1 MASPEEN
8 LREELVRFLT
18 HIPPSRLP
26 QRAERADGG
35 HYAVALAPCCTPAL
49 KRQCE
54 AADAALARLRA
65 ATREDGRP
73 GAAAAHA
80 EAVAEAARAAAAA
93 VAAVRASL
101 EAGAATDAR
110 VAPGGLAVSWTSS
123 LGPGDA
129 ISVVADYDARKPMFA
144 VAGALLPRLIAC
156 ARLDEA
162 LACAAGA
169 RAGERCA
176 ARELA
181 EDAVEGIDRAGG
193 ALKVAAGLWQAAAK
207 VDAAGWWHALR
218 KVPAE
223 ASPAVA
229 TARGDACLAA
239 ADRLVVR
246 KGLAL
251 NNPVTARLADG
262 AADRAAAAAMALG
275 CPETAFEGLVAF
287 AAADLLRARQA
298 AAKSDA
304 ATFGDAVAHARR
316 GRDRLAALAGA
327 GAWPG
332 PPPAAADL
340 VKLAGRA
347 TAGRL
352 GAAAAAYYDELK
364 HTNER
369 VYYAKVPDAAPA
381 DAHLTLAKATPFVP
395 EAGPPAPLATP
406 ADDDPLLAAFDAAR
420 SEAVAARREAAA
432 AARRE
437 DEALA
442 RSQQELLAG
451 AREERLDRRDA
462 AAAAVAQQRG
472 LGGVDSFFNAS
483 SRRAEAEARD
493 AAYARSLQEA
503 SARARREAEARDAA
517 YARSLQQE
525 RPRAPPTPPKPAA
538 ARPPAPPAPPSWTR
552 DATPCADALADRLD
566 RLRAAPSAPAADY
579 ELSTDDGD
587 APTPKS
593 RPIRGTNRGLRE
605 LKAIR
610 LRHGGRLVAAAGSV
624 VAFGGCPGPA
634 AIVNA
639 ANARGLGGG
648 GVDGAVS
655 RAGGPAL
662 RRDRAALPQDAHG
675 LRIGVGDCV
684 ATGPNAYGQLR
695 VEYVLHAVGPD
706 FRQGGGWRGGEA
718 SLVSAYAAALRVA
731 REKRVRHVAFSL
743 LSAGVYRG
751 SVPLERVVS
760 VGLRAIASHAYPGLD
775 EVYVCAYSREE
786 KEAVCDALDALENE
800 TAPSEDADRRYAE
813 RLRAELDEER
823 ARERAANEARD
834 AAYARS
840 LQQDSARARREAA
853 EARDA
858 AYARSLQQDS
868 ARREAE
874 ARDAAYARSL
884 QQRPP
889 PAPSDE
895 GWTTYTDP
903 ETGHAYDYNAQT
915 GQSRWATPE
924 SDEPPPP
931 PRNPFAY

>member
-1 MASPEEN
+1 M
-8 LREELVRFLT
+8 
-18 HIPPSRLP
+18 
-26 QRAERADGG
+26 
-35 HYAVALAPCCTPAL
+35 
-49 KRQCE
+49 
-54 AADAALARLRA
+54 
-65 ATREDGRP
+65 
-73 GAAAAHA
+73 
-80 EAVAEAARAAAAA
+80 
-93 VAAVRASL
+93 
-101 EAGAATDAR
+101 
-110 VAPGGLAVSWTSS
+110 
-123 LGPGDA
+123 
-129 ISVVADYDARKPMFA
+129 
-144 VAGALLPRLIAC
+144 
-156 ARLDEA
+156 
-162 LACAAGA
+162 
-169 RAGERCA
+169 
-176 ARELA
+176 
-181 EDAVEGIDRAGG
+181 
-193 ALKVAAGLWQAAAK
+193 
-207 VDAAGWWHALR
+207 
-218 KVPAE
+218 PAE

-262 AADRAAAAAMALG
+262 AADRAAAAAVALG
-275 CPETAFEGLVAF
+275 CPETAFAALAAF

-298 AAKSDA
+298 ASKSDA

-381 DAHLTLAKATPFVP
+381 DAPLTLAKATPFFS
-395 EAGPPAPLATP
+395 EIGPPAPLATP
-406 ADDDPLLAAFDAAR
+406 AADDPLLAAFDAAR

-517 YARSLQQE
+517 YERSLQQE

-538 ARPPAPPAPPSWTR
+538 APTARPPAPPAPPSWTR

-624 VAFGGCPGPA
+624 VAFGGCPG
-634 AIVNA
+634 
-639 ANARGLGGG
+639 L
-648 GVDGAVS
+648 
-655 RAGGPAL
+655 
-662 RRDRAALPQDAHG
+662 
-675 LRIGVGDCV
+675 
-684 ATGPNAYGQLR
+684 
-695 VEYVLHAVGPD
+695 
-706 FRQGGGWRGGEA
+706 
-718 SLVSAYAAALRVA
+718 SLI
-731 REKRVRHVAFSL
+731 H
-743 LSAGVYRG
+743 
-751 SVPLERVVS
+751 
-760 VGLRAIASHAYPGLD
+760 I
-775 EVYVCAYSREE
+775 
-786 KEAVCDALDALENE
+786 
-800 TAPSEDADRRYAE
+800 SEPT
-813 RLRAELDEER
+813 
-823 ARERAANEARD
+823 
-834 AAYARS
+834 
-840 LQQDSARARREAA
+840 
-853 EARDA
+853 
-858 AYARSLQQDS
+858 
-868 ARREAE
+868 
-874 ARDAAYARSL
+874 
-884 QQRPP
+884 RP
-889 PAPSDE
+889 
-895 GWTTYTDP
+895 Y
-903 ETGHAYDYNAQT
+903 
-915 GQSRWATPE
+915 
-924 SDEPPPP
+924 
-931 PRNPFAY
+931 

>member
-26 QRAERADGG
+26 QRADGG

-54 AADAALARLRA
+54 AADAALARRA

-80 EAVAEAARAAAAA
+80 EAVAAAARAAAAA

-538 ARPPAPPAPPSWTR
+538 APTARPPAPPAPPSWTR

-718 SLVSAYAAALRVA
+718 SLISAYAAALRVA

-786 KEAVCDALDALENE
+786 KDAVCDALDALENE

-840 LQQDSARARREAA
+840 LQQDSAR
-853 EARDA
+853 
-858 AYARSLQQDS
+858 

>member
-1 MASPEEN
+1 M
-8 LREELVRFLT
+8 
-18 HIPPSRLP
+18 
-26 QRAERADGG
+26 
-35 HYAVALAPCCTPAL
+35 
-49 KRQCE
+49 
-54 AADAALARLRA
+54 
-65 ATREDGRP
+65 
-73 GAAAAHA
+73 
-80 EAVAEAARAAAAA
+80 
-93 VAAVRASL
+93 
-101 EAGAATDAR
+101 
-110 VAPGGLAVSWTSS
+110 
-123 LGPGDA
+123 
-129 ISVVADYDARKPMFA
+129 
-144 VAGALLPRLIAC
+144 
-156 ARLDEA
+156 
-162 LACAAGA
+162 
-169 RAGERCA
+169 
-176 ARELA
+176 
-181 EDAVEGIDRAGG
+181 
-193 ALKVAAGLWQAAAK
+193 
-207 VDAAGWWHALR
+207 
-218 KVPAE
+218 PAE

-298 AAKSDA
+298 ASKSDA

-369 VYYAKVPDAAPA
+369 VYYAKVPDTAPA
-381 DAHLTLAKATPFVP
+381 DTTLTLAKATPFFS
-395 EAGPPAPLATP
+395 EIGPPAPLAKP
-406 ADDDPLLAAFDAAR
+406 ADDDPLLDAFDAAR

-483 SRRAEAEARD
+483 RRAEAEARD

-503 SARARREAEARDAA
+503 SARARARRRRGTRPTRAA
-517 YARSLQQE
+517 CSRNNDRGPHRRRLS
-525 RPRAPPTPPKPAA
+525 RRRRRA

-587 APTPKS
+587 APIPKS

-639 ANARGLGGG
+639 ANARGS
-648 GVDGAVS
+648 AAAESTAPS
-655 RAGGPAL
+655 RGPAARRCGGTGRRCPRTRTDSESASATAS
-662 RRDRAALPQDAHG
+662 RRDRTP
-675 LRIGVGDCV
+675 
-684 ATGPNAYGQLR
+684 T
-695 VEYVLHAVGPD
+695 
-706 FRQGGGWRGGEA
+706 A
-718 SLVSAYAAALRVA
+718 SCASSTSCTPSAPTSGKAAAGA
-731 REKRVRHVAFSL
+731 AAKR
-743 LSAGVYRG
+743 
-751 SVPLERVVS
+751 
-760 VGLRAIASHAYPGLD
+760 
-775 EVYVCAYSREE
+775 
-786 KEAVCDALDALENE
+786 
-800 TAPSEDADRRYAE
+800 
-813 RLRAELDEER
+813 RL
-823 ARERAANEARD
+823 
-834 AAYARS
+834 
-840 LQQDSARARREAA
+840 
-853 EARDA
+853 
-858 AYARSLQQDS
+858 
-868 ARREAE
+868 
-874 ARDAAYARSL
+874 
-884 QQRPP
+884 
-889 PAPSDE
+889 
-895 GWTTYTDP
+895 
-903 ETGHAYDYNAQT
+903 
-915 GQSRWATPE
+915 
-924 SDEPPPP
+924 
-931 PRNPFAY
+931 

>member
-1 MASPEEN
+1 M
-8 LREELVRFLT
+8 
-18 HIPPSRLP
+18 
-26 QRAERADGG
+26 DG
-35 HYAVALAPCCTPAL
+35 T
-49 KRQCE
+49 
-54 AADAALARLRA
+54 
-65 ATREDGRP
+65 
-73 GAAAAHA
+73 
-80 EAVAEAARAAAAA
+80 
-93 VAAVRASL
+93 
-101 EAGAATDAR
+101 
-110 VAPGGLAVSWTSS
+110 
-123 LGPGDA
+123 
-129 ISVVADYDARKPMFA
+129 
-144 VAGALLPRLIAC
+144 
-156 ARLDEA
+156 
-162 LACAAGA
+162 
-169 RAGERCA
+169 
-176 ARELA
+176 
-181 EDAVEGIDRAGG
+181 
-193 ALKVAAGLWQAAAK
+193 
-207 VDAAGWWHALR
+207 
-218 KVPAE
+218 
-223 ASPAVA
+223 
-229 TARGDACLAA
+229 
-239 ADRLVVR
+239 
-246 KGLAL
+246 
-251 NNPVTARLADG
+251 
-262 AADRAAAAAMALG
+262 
-275 CPETAFEGLVAF
+275 
-287 AAADLLRARQA
+287 
-298 AAKSDA
+298 
-304 ATFGDAVAHARR
+304 
-316 GRDRLAALAGA
+316 

-369 VYYAKVPDAAPA
+369 VYYAKVPDTAPA
-381 DAHLTLAKATPFVP
+381 DTTLTLAEATPFFS
-395 EAGPPAPLATP
+395 ETGPPAPLAKP
-406 ADDDPLLAAFDAAR
+406 ADDDPLLDAFDAAR

-525 RPRAPPTPPKPAA
+525 QRPRAPPTPPKPAAAPA

-639 ANARGLGGG
+639 ANARGFGGG

-675 LRIGVGDCV
+675 LRISVGDCV

-800 TAPSEDADRRYAE
+800 AAPSEDADRRYAE

-868 ARREAE
+868 ARREVE

-884 QQRPP
+884 QQQPP
-889 PAPSDE
+889 PAPSDDS

-903 ETGHAYDYNAQT
+903 ETGHAYDYNART
-915 GQSRWATPE
+915 GESRWATPE
-924 SDEPPPP
+924 GDEPPPP

>member
-1 MASPEEN
+1 M
-8 LREELVRFLT
+8 
-18 HIPPSRLP
+18 
-26 QRAERADGG
+26 
-35 HYAVALAPCCTPAL
+35 
-49 KRQCE
+49 
-54 AADAALARLRA
+54 
-65 ATREDGRP
+65 
-73 GAAAAHA
+73 
-80 EAVAEAARAAAAA
+80 
-93 VAAVRASL
+93 
-101 EAGAATDAR
+101 
-110 VAPGGLAVSWTSS
+110 
-123 LGPGDA
+123 
-129 ISVVADYDARKPMFA
+129 
-144 VAGALLPRLIAC
+144 
-156 ARLDEA
+156 
-162 LACAAGA
+162 
-169 RAGERCA
+169 
-176 ARELA
+176 
-181 EDAVEGIDRAGG
+181 
-193 ALKVAAGLWQAAAK
+193 
-207 VDAAGWWHALR
+207 
-218 KVPAE
+218 
-223 ASPAVA
+223 
-229 TARGDACLAA
+229 
-239 ADRLVVR
+239 
-246 KGLAL
+246 
-251 NNPVTARLADG
+251 
-262 AADRAAAAAMALG
+262 
-275 CPETAFEGLVAF
+275 
-287 AAADLLRARQA
+287 
-298 AAKSDA
+298 
-304 ATFGDAVAHARR
+304 
-316 GRDRLAALAGA
+316 
-327 GAWPG
+327 
-332 PPPAAADL
+332 
-340 VKLAGRA
+340 GRA

-525 RPRAPPTPPKPAA
+525 QRPRAPPTPPKPAAAPA

-566 RLRAAPSAPAADY
+566 RLRAAPSAPDY
-579 ELSTDDGD
+579 ELRAASAVCDAARAASIGLGSDDGD

-718 SLVSAYAAALRVA
+718 SLISAYAAALRVA
-731 REKRVRHVAFSL
+731 REKRIRHVAFSL

-786 KEAVCDALDALENE
+786 KDAVCDALDALGNE
-800 TAPSEDADRRYAE
+800 AAPSEDADRRYAE

-840 LQQDSARARREAA
+840 LQQDSAR
-853 EARDA
+853 
-858 AYARSLQQDS
+858 

>member
-1 MASPEEN
+1 M
-8 LREELVRFLT
+8 
-18 HIPPSRLP
+18 
-26 QRAERADGG
+26 
-35 HYAVALAPCCTPAL
+35 
-49 KRQCE
+49 
-54 AADAALARLRA
+54 
-65 ATREDGRP
+65 
-73 GAAAAHA
+73 
-80 EAVAEAARAAAAA
+80 ARAAKG
-93 VAAVRASL
+93 
-101 EAGAATDAR
+101 AGR
-110 VAPGGLAVSWTSS
+110 GLAR
-123 LGPGDA
+123 GRDR
-129 ISVVADYDARKPMFA
+129 ARRR
-144 VAGALLPRLIAC
+144 LPRRRRP
-156 ARLDEA
+156 ARRPQG
-162 LACAAGA
+162 AGTEQP
-169 RAGERCA
+169 R
-176 ARELA
+176 
-181 EDAVEGIDRAGG
+181 
-193 ALKVAAGLWQAAAK
+193 
-207 VDAAGWWHALR
+207 
-218 KVPAE
+218 
-223 ASPAVA
+223 
-229 TARGDACLAA
+229 
-239 ADRLVVR
+239 
-246 KGLAL
+246 
-251 NNPVTARLADG
+251 DG
-262 AADRAAAAAMALG
+262 AARGRRGGPRGGRGDGPRLSRDRLRGARGFRRRGFTESA
-275 CPETAFEGLVAF
+275 PSGL
-287 AAADLLRARQA
+287 
-298 AAKSDA
+298 KSDA

-327 GAWPG
+327 GAWPD

-352 GAAAAAYYDELK
+352 GTAAAAYYDELK

-369 VYYAKVPDAAPA
+369 VYYAKVPDSPAPAAAPLPRA
-381 DAHLTLAKATPFVP
+381 EATPFVP
-395 EAGPPAPLATP
+395 EAGPPAPLAKP
-406 ADDDPLLAAFDAAR
+406 ADDDPLLDAFDAAR

-525 RPRAPPTPPKPAA
+525 QRPRAPPTPPKPAAAPA

-587 APTPKS
+587 APIPKS

-675 LRIGVGDCV
+675 LRISVGDCV

-718 SLVSAYAAALRVA
+718 SLISAYAAALRVA

-786 KEAVCDALDALENE
+786 KDAVCDALDALENDSAGNE
-800 TAPSEDADRRYAE
+800 VAHSEDADRRYAE

-840 LQQDSARARREAA
+840 LQQDSARARRPRPAMRPTRGA
-853 EARDA
+853 TAG
-858 AYARSLQQDS
+858 
-868 ARREAE
+868 
-874 ARDAAYARSL
+874 
-884 QQRPP
+884 QR
-889 PAPSDE
+889 AP
-895 GWTTYTDP
+895 
-903 ETGHAYDYNAQT
+903 
-915 GQSRWATPE
+915 
-924 SDEPPPP
+924 
-931 PRNPFAY
+931 

>member
-18 HIPPSRLP
+18 RIPPSRLP
-26 QRAERADGG
+26 TRADGG

-49 KRQCE
+49 KLQCE

-80 EAVAEAARAAAAA
+80 EAVAAAARAAAAA

-129 ISVVADYDARKPMFA
+129 SPVVADYDARKPMFA

-262 AADRAAAAAMALG
+262 AADGAASAAVALG
-275 CPETAFEGLVAF
+275 CPETAFAALAAF

-437 DEALA
+437 EEALA

-472 LGGVDSFFNAS
+472 LGGVESFFNAS

-538 ARPPAPPAPPSWTR
+538 APTARPPAPPAPPSWTR

-675 LRIGVGDCV
+675 LRISVGDCV

-718 SLVSAYAAALRVA
+718 SLISAYAAALRVA

-775 EVYVCAYSREE
+775 EVYVCTYSREE
-786 KEAVCDALDALENE
+786 KDAVCDALDALGNE
-800 TAPSEDADRRYAE
+800 AAPSEDADRRYAE

-840 LQQDSARARREAA
+840 LQQDSAR
-853 EARDA
+853 
-858 AYARSLQQDS
+858 

>member
-18 HIPPSRLP
+18 RILPSRLP
-26 QRAERADGG
+26 SRADGG

-73 GAAAAHA
+73 GAAADHA
-80 EAVAEAARAAAAA
+80 EAVVTAARAAAAA

-169 RAGERCA
+169 RAGERRA
-176 ARELA
+176 ARALA
-181 EDAVEGIDRAGG
+181 EDAEAGLQRAAG
-193 ALKVAAGLWQAAAK
+193 ALKAVVQQRRLPLRRLLLAGRGRAAAAAAAVAAG
-207 VDAAGWWHALR
+207 
-218 KVPAE
+218 
-223 ASPAVA
+223 
-229 TARGDACLAA
+229 LAA

-275 CPETAFEGLVAF
+275 CPETAFQGLVAF

-381 DAHLTLAKATPFVP
+381 DAPLTLAKATPFVS

-406 ADDDPLLAAFDAAR
+406 ADDDPLLDAFDAAR

-525 RPRAPPTPPKPAA
+525 QRPRAPPAPPKPAAAPA

-566 RLRAAPSAPAADY
+566 RLRAAPSAPDY
-579 ELSTDDGD
+579 ELRAASAVCDAARAASIGLGSDDGD

-675 LRIGVGDCV
+675 LRISVGDCV

-718 SLVSAYAAALRVA
+718 SLISAYAAALRVA
-731 REKRVRHVAFSL
+731 REKRIRHVAFSL

-840 LQQDSARARREAA
+840 LQQDSARARREA

-858 AYARSLQQDS
+858 AYARSLHGGCSSCFLWWPTSATTTSTGDRS
-868 ARREAE
+868 AGEARRRCSAPLKRGLMSF
-874 ARDAAYARSL
+874 ARGT
-884 QQRPP
+884 
-889 PAPSDE
+889 PAC
-895 GWTTYTDP
+895 
-903 ETGHAYDYNAQT
+903 
-915 GQSRWATPE
+915 
-924 SDEPPPP
+924 
-931 PRNPFAY
+931 

>member
-26 QRAERADGG
+26 SRADGG

-129 ISVVADYDARKPMFA
+129 IGVVADYDARKPMFA
-144 VAGALLPRLIAC
+144 VAEALLPTLVAC

-169 RAGERCA
+169 RAGERRA
-176 ARELA
+176 ARALA
-181 EDAVEGIDRAGG
+181 EDAAAGLQRAAG
-193 ALKVAAGLWQAAAK
+193 ALKDAAGLWQAAAK
-207 VDAAGWWHALR
+207 VDAAGSWHALQ

-369 VYYAKVPDAAPA
+369 VYYAKVPDSPPPAAAPLPRA
-381 DAHLTLAKATPFVP
+381 EATPFVP
-395 EAGPPAPLATP
+395 EAGPPAPLAKP
-406 ADDDPLLAAFDAAR
+406 ADDDPLLDAFDAAR

-525 RPRAPPTPPKPAA
+525 QRPRAPPAPPELAAAPA

-566 RLRAAPSAPAADY
+566 RLRAAPSAPDY
-579 ELSTDDGD
+579 ELRAASAVCDAARAASIGLGLDDGD

-639 ANARGLGGG
+639 ANARGFGGG

-840 LQQDSARARREAA
+840 LQQDSARARREA
-853 EARDA
+853 
-858 AYARSLQQDS
+858 
-868 ARREAE
+868 E

-884 QQRPP
+884 QQRAA
-889 PAPSDE
+889 PAPSGTA

>member
-1 MASPEEN
+1 M
-8 LREELVRFLT
+8 
-18 HIPPSRLP
+18 
-26 QRAERADGG
+26 
-35 HYAVALAPCCTPAL
+35 
-49 KRQCE
+49 
-54 AADAALARLRA
+54 
-65 ATREDGRP
+65 
-73 GAAAAHA
+73 
-80 EAVAEAARAAAAA
+80 
-93 VAAVRASL
+93 
-101 EAGAATDAR
+101 
-110 VAPGGLAVSWTSS
+110 
-123 LGPGDA
+123 
-129 ISVVADYDARKPMFA
+129 
-144 VAGALLPRLIAC
+144 
-156 ARLDEA
+156 
-162 LACAAGA
+162 
-169 RAGERCA
+169 
-176 ARELA
+176 
-181 EDAVEGIDRAGG
+181 
-193 ALKVAAGLWQAAAK
+193 
-207 VDAAGWWHALR
+207 
-218 KVPAE
+218 
-223 ASPAVA
+223 
-229 TARGDACLAA
+229 
-239 ADRLVVR
+239 
-246 KGLAL
+246 
-251 NNPVTARLADG
+251 
-262 AADRAAAAAMALG
+262 
-275 CPETAFEGLVAF
+275 
-287 AAADLLRARQA
+287 
-298 AAKSDA
+298 
-304 ATFGDAVAHARR
+304 
-316 GRDRLAALAGA
+316 
-327 GAWPG
+327 
-332 PPPAAADL
+332 
-340 VKLAGRA
+340 
-347 TAGRL
+347 
-352 GAAAAAYYDELK
+352 
-364 HTNER
+364 
-369 VYYAKVPDAAPA
+369 
-381 DAHLTLAKATPFVP
+381 
-395 EAGPPAPLATP
+395 
-406 ADDDPLLAAFDAAR
+406 
-420 SEAVAARREAAA
+420 
-432 AARRE
+432 
-437 DEALA
+437 
-442 RSQQELLAG
+442 
-451 AREERLDRRDA
+451 
-462 AAAAVAQQRG
+462 
-472 LGGVDSFFNAS
+472 
-483 SRRAEAEARD
+483 
-493 AAYARSLQEA
+493 
-503 SARARREAEARDAA
+503 
-517 YARSLQQE
+517 
-525 RPRAPPTPPKPAA
+525 
-538 ARPPAPPAPPSWTR
+538 
-552 DATPCADALADRLD
+552 
-566 RLRAAPSAPAADY
+566 
-579 ELSTDDGD
+579 
-587 APTPKS
+587 
-593 RPIRGTNRGLRE
+593 
-605 LKAIR
+605 
-610 LRHGGRLVAAAGSV
+610 
-624 VAFGGCPGPA
+624 GCPGPA

-800 TAPSEDADRRYAE
+800 AAPSEDADRRYAE

-915 GQSRWATPE
+915 GESRWATPE